1 MLVHRQS
8 LTTVGGAP
16 VRAPTSVHYSQKLA
30 ARLQQILHGERLQ
43 VIRHMPQSDIETV
56 CDNILA
62 HRVNSQV
69 GKVPHRILER
79 FSKHLEEA
87 RDGRALATA

>member
-1 MLVHRQS
+1 MLVRRQS

-16 VRAPTSVHYSQKLA
+16 VRAPTSVYYSQRLA
-30 ARLQQILHGERLQ
+30 AHLQQILHGERLQ
-43 VIRHMPQSDIETV
+43 VIRHMSQSDIETV
-56 CDNILA
+56 CDHIVAN
-62 HRVNSQV
+62 RVNFQV
-69 GKVPHRILER
+69 GKVPHGILER